1 MKFITAVDLLILR
14 EPADTCGLQA
24 AEPGDVLHGRKDGGA
39 CLDVPQGMEGSAVE
53 PLCYSHLNKV
63 DILLSCYR
71 NFIL

>member
-1 MKFITAVDLLILR
+1 MRAYTKKASGTYSSPEASIKTEATYSPTVSQYHRRDKAYLLCS
-14 EPADTCGLQA
+14 EW
-24 AEPGDVLHGRKDGGA
+24 E
-39 CLDVPQGMEGSAVE
+39 EVE